1 MKKTLNEIKIDAQ
14 IEARKAQADRF
25 IYFNKPAGEYGITD
39 KAPLLGEWY
48 HVYPDGAIIQR
59 GV

>member
-1 MKKTLNEIKIDAQ
+1 VQKTLNEIKIDAQ

-25 IYFNKPAGEYGITD
+25 IFKNKRTGEYGITD
-39 KAPLLGEWY
+39 KPCLFGEWY
-48 HVYPDGAIIQR
+48 HVYPDGEIIQR